1 MWEEGVMYN
10 WVWAQVEAQG
20 LELKLGSFGVGTE
33 LGSVQEQY
41 LLLTV
46 CHLSSP
52 NKAFKV

>member
-1 MWEEGVMYN
+1 MWEEGVMYI

-33 LGSVQEQY
+33 LGSVQEQHM
-41 LLLTV
+41 LLTV

-52 NKAFKV
+52 DKAFKV